1 MDLYLVARGLHI
13 FSAFILF
20 GTGLGTAFHMS
31 MACRSGAVAG
41 IARVARQVVLA
52 DWLFTLPAGCVQLA
66 TGLWLVHLAG
76 HDLAAPWLLL
86 SYLLYATAGIAWL
99 VVVKLQLDLQRLA
112 TTALDRNAAL
122 PDRFWQ
128 AFTLWVRLGWV
139 GFVSLIGVF
148 VLMVARPALW

>member
-1 MDLYLVARGLHI
+1 MDPYVFVRGLHI

-20 GTGLGTAFHMS
+20 GTGLGTAFHMYV
-31 MACRSGAVAG
+31 ACRSGAIAG

-52 DWLFTLPAGCVQLA
+52 DWLFTLPAGFVQLA

-76 HDLAAPWLLL
+76 HDLTAPWLLL
-86 SYLLYATAGIAWL
+86 SYLLYATAGAAWL

-112 TTALDRNAAL
+112 VTAMDRGSDL

-128 AFTLWVRLGWV
+128 AFRLWVRLGWV
-139 GFVSLIGVF
+139 GFVSLIGIF
-148 VLMVARPALW
+148 VLMIARPALW